1 MEVKKTKL
9 LETRINVL
17 ESQNLQFKCELQK
30 LTTTYQSKGTF
41 IASLKELNTQQI
53 KSSHFQ
59 K

>member
-41 IASLKELNTQQI
+41 IASLEELNTQQI
-53 KSSHFQ
+53 K
-59 K
+59 